1 MPKIIYYLD
10 RLTPGRFYDD
20 DELARLQ
27 VVYDRARQALAI
39 DATDPRRETLALLI
53 FEVAEESANSD
64 ELLSS
69 VLALFRR
76 RA

>member
-10 RLTPGRFYDD
+10 RLTPGRSYDD

-53 FEVAEESANSD
+53 FEVAEESATPD